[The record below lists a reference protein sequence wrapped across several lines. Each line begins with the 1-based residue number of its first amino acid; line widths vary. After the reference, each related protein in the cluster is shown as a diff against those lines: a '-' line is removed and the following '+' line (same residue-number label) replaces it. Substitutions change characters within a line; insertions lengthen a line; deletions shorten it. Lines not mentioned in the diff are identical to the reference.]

1 MSTANWKLTATTIY
15 CEAVD
20 DEVTLLVYED
30 LSTKCVGYNR
40 YGEPGKE
47 AANLLR
53 KKSKQSGRKL
63 KCTGPECS
71 RVIQYRT
78 KISAEKT
85 ERGQE

>member
-1 MSTANWKLTATTIY
+1 MSTPNWKLTATTIY

-30 LSTKCVGYNR
+30 LTTKCVGCNR
-40 YGEPGKE
+40 YGEPSKE

-53 KKSKQSGRKL
+53 KKSKQLGRQL

-71 RVIQYRT
+71 HVIQYRT
-78 KISAEKT
+78 KISAEKAA
-85 ERGQE
+85 RGQE